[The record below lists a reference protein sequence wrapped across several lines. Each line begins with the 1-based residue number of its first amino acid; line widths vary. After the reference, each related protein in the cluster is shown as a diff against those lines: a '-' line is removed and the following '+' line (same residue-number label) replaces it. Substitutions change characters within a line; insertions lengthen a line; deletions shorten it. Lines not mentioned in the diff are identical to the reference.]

1 MSEQDL
7 VIKLSI
13 IPISVLIVSIFTFAL
28 TERPVDGY
36 HGKEVSISLRD
47 AIFAPVLGTTNYQI
61 KVLVNY
67 TISDPA
73 LIGQKL
79 NAVMKVYSAN
89 GTIIKTTSFPAGF
102 NATTNGTQQL
112 LTNIPMSKIQN
123 ITTVTTFTDLNKTFV
138 MSNPVKTLPLIP
150 LS

>member
-1 MSEQDL
+1 M
-7 VIKLSI
+7 LSY
-13 IPISVLIVSIFTFAL
+13 SL
-28 TERPVDGY
+28 TERSVDGY
-36 HGKEVSISLRD
+36 HGKEVTISLKD
-47 AIFAPVLGTTNYQI
+47 AIFTPVLGTTSYQV
-61 KVLVNY
+61 KVLINY

-89 GTIIKTTSFPAGF
+89 GTILKTTSFPAGF
-102 NATTNGTQQL
+102 NATKNGTQQL
-112 LTNIPMSKIQN
+112 LTNIPVSKIQN

>member
-1 MSEQDL
+1 M
-7 VIKLSI
+7 LSY
-13 IPISVLIVSIFTFAL
+13 SL
-28 TERPVDGY
+28 TERSVDGY
-36 HGKEVSISLRD
+36 HGKEVTISLKD
-47 AIFAPVLGTTNYQI
+47 AIFAPVLGTTSYQV
-61 KVLVNY
+61 KVLINY

-89 GTIIKTTSFPAGF
+89 GTILKTTSFPAGF
-102 NATTNGTQQL
+102 NATKNGTQQL
-112 LTNIPMSKIQN
+112 LTNIPVSKIQN

>member
-1 MSEQDL
+1 MNQQDL
-7 VIKLSI
+7 VINQSIILLSI
-13 IPISVLIVSIFTFAL
+13 LTVSIFTFTL

-36 HGKEVSISLRD
+36 HGKEVSISLKD
-47 AIFAPVLGTTNYQI
+47 AIFTPVLGTTNYQI

-73 LIGQKL
+73 LISQKL
-79 NAVMKVYSAN
+79 NAVMKVHSAN
-89 GTIIKTTSFPAGF
+89 GTILKTTSFPAGF
-102 NATTNGTQQL
+102 NVTKNGTQQL

-150 LS
+150 PN

>member
-1 MSEQDL
+1 MNQKDL
-7 VIKLSI
+7 LIKQSI
-13 IPISVLIVSIFTFAL
+13 IPIFFLIGTIFSYSL
-28 TERPVDGY
+28 TEREVDGY
-36 HGKEVSISLRD
+36 HGKEVTISLKD
-47 AIFAPVLGTTNYQI
+47 AIFAPVLGTTNYQV

-89 GTIIKTTSFPAGF
+89 GTILKTTSFPAGF
-102 NATTNGTQQL
+102 NVTNNGTQQL
-112 LTNIPMSKIQN
+112 LTNIPVSKIQN

>member
-1 MSEQDL
+1 M
-7 VIKLSI
+7 LSY
-13 IPISVLIVSIFTFAL
+13 SL
-28 TERPVDGY
+28 TEWSVDGY
-36 HGKEVSISLRD
+36 HGKEVTISLKD
-47 AIFAPVLGTTNYQI
+47 AIFAPVLGTTSYQV

-79 NAVMKVYSAN
+79 NAVIKVYSAN
-89 GTIIKTTSFPAGF
+89 GTILKTTSFPAGF
-102 NATTNGTQQL
+102 NATKNGTQQL
-112 LTNIPMSKIQN
+112 LTNIPVSKIQN

>member
-1 MSEQDL
+1 MSQKDPL
-7 VIKLSI
+7 IKYSI
-13 IPISVLIVSIFTFAL
+13 IPIFLLIVSML
-28 TERPVDGY
+28 TYSLEERSVDGY
-36 HGKEVSISLRD
+36 HGKEVIISLKD
-47 AIFAPVLGTTNYQI
+47 AIFTPVLGTTSYQV

-89 GTIIKTTSFPAGF
+89 GTILKTTSFPAGF
-102 NATTNGTQQL
+102 NATKNGTQQL
-112 LTNIPMSKIQN
+112 LTNIPVSKIQN
-123 ITTVTTFTDLNKTFV
+123 VTTVTTFTDLNKTFV

>member
-1 MSEQDL
+1 MSQKHL
-7 VIKLSI
+7 LIKYSI
-13 IPISVLIVSIFTFAL
+13 IPIFLLIVSMLSYSL
-28 TERPVDGY
+28 TERSVDGY
-36 HGKEVSISLRD
+36 HGKEVTISLKD
-47 AIFAPVLGTTNYQI
+47 AIFAPVLGTTSYQV
-61 KVLVNY
+61 KVLINY

-89 GTIIKTTSFPAGF
+89 GTILKTTSFPAGF
-102 NATTNGTQQL
+102 NATKNGTQQL
-112 LTNIPMSKIQN
+112 LTNIPVSKIQN

>member
-1 MSEQDL
+1 M
-7 VIKLSI
+7 LSY
-13 IPISVLIVSIFTFAL
+13 SL
-28 TERPVDGY
+28 TERSVDGY
-36 HGKEVSISLRD
+36 HGKEVTISLKD
-47 AIFAPVLGTTNYQI
+47 AIFAPVLGTTSYQV
-61 KVLVNY
+61 KVLIDY

-89 GTIIKTTSFPAGF
+89 GTILKTTSFPAGF
-102 NATTNGTQQL
+102 NATKNGTQQL
-112 LTNIPMSKIQN
+112 LTNIPVSKIQN

>member
-1 MSEQDL
+1 MSQKHL
-7 VIKLSI
+7 LIKYSI
-13 IPISVLIVSIFTFAL
+13 IPIFLLIVSMLSYSL
-28 TERPVDGY
+28 TERSVDGY
-36 HGKEVSISLRD
+36 HGKEVTISLKD
-47 AIFAPVLGTTNYQI
+47 AIFAPVLGTTSYQV
-61 KVLVNY
+61 KVLIDY

-89 GTIIKTTSFPAGF
+89 GTILKTTSFPAGF
-102 NATTNGTQQL
+102 NATKNGTQQL
-112 LTNIPMSKIQN
+112 LTNIPVSKIQN